1 MAIVNSAGM
10 NIGVH
15 IYFQIMFISRYMPR
29 RGITRPLLLLF
40 THPIMSD
47 SLWPSGLQH
56 SRPLCPSPSPEVC
69 PSSCPLHQWCYPAII
84 SSEDHMLILSLVPS
98 IFFFISLLTLLSIYL
113 SSWLRLSVLPLLN
126 RLLSPWFFALLLL
139 SLIYFLIIRNIKD
152 LWECFNCF
160 TRWQNHNA
168 LFQSLP

>member
-1 MAIVNSAGM
+1 MSFKLHAILSSMKKSWA
-10 NIGVH
+10 ILLH
-15 IYFQIMFISRYMPR
+15 P
-29 RGITRPLLLLF
+29 TRTWTILLSTTCPLLSVG
-40 THPIMSD
+40 HSCP
-47 SLWPSGLQH
+47 SLCNPMDCSMP
-56 SRPLCPSPSPEVC
+56 RPLCPSPSPEVC